1 MDKDKDE
8 YFDIEGVE
16 GDEVPTP
23 TLEEVEATLEAE
35 QEAVA
40 EVAKELSPEPS
51 PPMTAL
57 SDHAT
62 SAAAG
67 GKYPTEDPGDDTTVW
82 SPRPGVIGRNNQGF
96 RKIR

>member
-8 YFDIEGVE
+8 YFDIAGVE
-16 GDEVPTP
+16 GDD
-23 TLEEVEATLEAE
+23 LADE
-35 QEAVA
+35 QDAVA
-40 EVAKELSPEPS
+40 EVAKTLSPEPEPEPEPEKQPE
-51 PPMTAL
+51 PPIISIA
-57 SDHAT
+57 DHAK

-67 GKYPTEDPGDDTTVW
+67 SLYPTEDPGDDTTVW